1 VASPYVRLLR
11 TPHAWPFS
19 LAGFFARLPLA
30 MGGLA
35 LLLLMVD
42 ITDSYFVAGAVD
54 ATWILVGAFAAPG
67 IAMLID
73 RYGQRRVIGP
83 QITVHVLGVVTI
95 LVLAA
100 VEAPLW
106 TFFAAAAVSGAAL
119 PVVGAAVRARWSYL
133 LPSSPLL
140 RTAYSWE
147 SVVDEFVF
155 IVGPPVAAGVAATV
169 GAAPALALTA
179 AIGASGTVAF
189 LAQRSTEPPA
199 RPHERHG
206 GRLALR
212 YPGMPAVVL
221 VMVMLGVVFA
231 GVEVTVIATAREGG
245 NTAAA
250 GVVLAIWSVSSMAS
264 GLVLGGMQR
273 LPGLHVQLLAGSA
286 ATAVLLLPLLF
297 VHSLPGIAAVLL
309 FAGAGVSP
317 ALIAGFALA
326 ARLVPTS
333 ALTQSLT
340 WTSTAIGVGFAL
352 GSPSSGWLVDEVSLS
367 AGFWVAISA
376 ALVATI
382 AVVLGRRSMAHEYSG
397 ADETSDTSDPAGP
410 AV

>member
-1 VASPYVRLLR
+1 MASPYVQLLR

-42 ITDSYFVAGAVD
+42 ITDSYFLAGAVD
-54 ATWILVGAFAAPG
+54 ATWILVGAFAAPAV
-67 IAMLID
+67 AMLID

-83 QITVHVLGVVTI
+83 QIGIHVVGVAAI
-95 LVLAA
+95 LALAA
-100 VEAPLW
+100 TDAPLW
-106 TFFAAAAVSGAAL
+106 TFFVAAAVSGAAL

-133 LPSSPLL
+133 LAQSPLL

-155 IVGPPVAAGVAATV
+155 IIGPPLAAGVAATV
-169 GAAPALALTA
+169 GAAQALALTA
-179 AIGASGTVAF
+179 VIGATGTVAF
-189 LAQRSTEPPA
+189 LAQGSTEPPP
-199 RPHERHG
+199 RPDARHG

-212 YPGMPAVVL
+212 YPGMPSVVL

-245 NTAAA
+245 EIAAA
-250 GVVLAIWSVSSMAS
+250 GVVLAIWSVSSMVS
-264 GLVLGGMQR
+264 GLVIGGMQR
-273 LPGLHVQLLAGSA
+273 LPGLHVQLLVGSA

-297 VHSLPGIAAVLL
+297 VHALPGIAAVLL

-317 ALIAGFALA
+317 ALIAGFGLA
-326 ARLVPTS
+326 ARLVPAS

-340 WTSTAIGVGFAL
+340 WTSTAIAVGFAL

-367 AGFWVAISA
+367 AGFWVAITAGMVATVA
-376 ALVATI
+376 ALGG
-382 AVVLGRRSMAHEYSG
+382 LRSMAQAYG
-397 ADETSDTSDPAGP
+397 GPDETSDTSPPA
-410 AV
+410 

>member
-1 VASPYVRLLR
+1 MASPYVQLLR

-42 ITDSYFVAGAVD
+42 ITDSYFLAGAVD
-54 ATWILVGAFAAPG
+54 ATYILVGSFAAPG

-83 QITVHVLGVVTI
+83 QITIHVLGVI
-95 LVLAA
+95 SLLVLSATD
-100 VEAPLW
+100 APLW
-106 TFFAAAAVSGAAL
+106 AFFIAAAVAGAAL

-133 LPSSPLL
+133 LAESPLL
-140 RTAYSWE
+140 RSAYSWE

-155 IVGPPVAAGVAATV
+155 IIGPPLAAGVAATV
-169 GAAPALALTA
+169 GPPAALALTA
-179 AIGASGTVAF
+179 VIGATGTAAF
-189 LAQRSTEPPA
+189 LAQTSTEPEP
-199 RPHERHG
+199 RPETRFT
-206 GRLALR
+206 GRLAIA
-212 YPGMPAVVL
+212 YPGMPAVVI

-245 NTAAA
+245 SVAAA

-264 GLVLGGMQR
+264 GLVIGGMQR
-273 LPGLHVQLLAGSA
+273 LPSLQIQLLGGAA
-286 ATAVLLLPLLF
+286 ATALLLAPLIF
-297 VHSLPGIAAVLL
+297 VQSLPGIALVLL

-326 ARLVPTS
+326 SRLVPAAS
-333 ALTQSLT
+333 LTQSLT
-340 WTSTAIGVGFAL
+340 WTSTAIGVGFAI
-352 GSPSSGWLVDEVSLS
+352 GSPASGRLVDEISLS
-367 AGFWVAISA
+367 AGFWVAITA
-376 ALVATI
+376 GAVATI
-382 AVVLGRRSMAHEYSG
+382 AAMLGRRSMAHQY
-397 ADETSDTSDPAGP
+397 TDPGESTEP
-410 AV
+410 SQRV